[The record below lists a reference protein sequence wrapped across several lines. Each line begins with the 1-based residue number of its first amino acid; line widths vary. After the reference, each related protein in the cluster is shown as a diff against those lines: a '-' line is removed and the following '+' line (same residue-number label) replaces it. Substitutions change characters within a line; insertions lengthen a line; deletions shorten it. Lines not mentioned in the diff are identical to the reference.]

1 MDNEEFLLMNKKDLF
16 WKRAPAFLSTLHS
29 KTHTQRGKFPATPS
43 LQLKK
48 PSPLVLFLI
57 NTAFRC

>member
-1 MDNEEFLLMNKKDLF
+1 MNKKDLF